1 MSELQ
6 SYAKYLNI
14 LTNLTTTLGV

>member
-1 MSELQ
+1 MNELQ

-14 LTNLTTTLGV
+14 LTNLTTTLCV